1 MFSPKSAA
9 SRANVSRK
17 TIMNAIKSM
26 RLKAHRNNK
35 NYWVI
40 HQADLEDWMRERVKT
55 GQQSF
60 THTKRRTCTNISPPS
75 PTLNVDFELKFTQ
88 QELRHTQEKLE
99 NSDKEVARLR
109 KEVQE
114 LKDEVHE
121 ARKQT
126 MESWSIIT
134 RAGLLDRYNVPPK
147 ADQKDD
153 LKVKNTTTGP
163 LVLSPEFLVESK
175 NILAKNFDKVSG
187 PSRGKSNFETVLKN
201 AKNLIEEPHRD
212 LIEGT
217 GFEKFNKKNNADFDC
232 DEAIATA
239 KAEHASKEL
248 TETQKN
254 HRTQYDK
261 IREILNRN
269 KN

>member
-55 GQQSF
+55 GQKSF
-60 THTKRRTCTNISPPS
+60 THTKRRTCANISPPS

-153 LKVKNTTTGP
+153 LKVKNTITQP

-212 LIEGT
+212 LIEGS
-217 GFEKFNKKNNADFDC
+217 GFEKFNKKIMLILIVTKPAQPLRLNMRR
-232 DEAIATA
+232 
-239 KAEHASKEL
+239 
-248 TETQKN
+248 KN
-254 HRTQYDK
+254 
-261 IREILNRN
+261 
-269 KN
+269 

>member
-55 GQQSF
+55 GQKSF
-60 THTKRRTCTNISPPS
+60 TPTKRRTCANISPPS
-75 PTLNVDFELKFTQ
+75 PTLNVDFELKLTQ

-126 MESWSIIT
+126 MESW
-134 RAGLLDRYNVPPK
+134 
-147 ADQKDD
+147 
-153 LKVKNTTTGP
+153 
-163 LVLSPEFLVESK
+163 
-175 NILAKNFDKVSG
+175 
-187 PSRGKSNFETVLKN
+187 
-201 AKNLIEEPHRD
+201 
-212 LIEGT
+212 
-217 GFEKFNKKNNADFDC
+217 
-232 DEAIATA
+232 
-239 KAEHASKEL
+239 
-248 TETQKN
+248 
-254 HRTQYDK
+254 
-261 IREILNRN
+261 
-269 KN
+269 

>member
-55 GQQSF
+55 GQKSF

-153 LKVKNTTTGP
+153 LKVKNTITEP

-217 GFEKFNKKNNADFDC
+217 DFEKFNKKNNADFDC